1 MSRLT
6 DTLRA
11 LRPDL
16 DWDRGSRLSGSE
28 PLGLG
33 DATTA
38 LQELAD
44 LEEVAATLGQDYPG
58 ADLTDVDD
66 DAVRRALGRGAL
78 DDLDQLR
85 RIQRELEEQGWLN
98 RSAGRLELTPKAIR
112 RIGQSALRRVFA
124 SLSAQRAGAHDIHS
138 AGAAG
143 ELTGASR
150 AWQFGDAQPLDVVR
164 TLSNAIRRGGA
175 APDGA
180 ISLDVSDF
188 EIAETERRGR
198 ASVSV
203 LLDCSYS
210 MALRDT
216 WVSAKTTA
224 LALHALVTGMYP
236 ADAVQLVAFSR
247 HAVEINPTELAT
259 LEPDYVQGTNLQHAL
274 LLAGKFLDRHPG
286 TERIVLLVTDGE
298 PTAHL
303 TRDGGVWFD
312 WPPSRETLTLTYAQV
327 DAMTRRNARI
337 SVFSLD
343 PDPRLAEFCDEV
355 ARRNGGQVFYP
366 DPARLGDFVVSDYLR
381 RRNREARRAG

>member
-1 MSRLT
+1 
-6 DTLRA
+6 
-11 LRPDL
+11 
-16 DWDRGSRLSGSE
+16 
-28 PLGLG
+28 
-33 DATTA
+33 
-38 LQELAD
+38 
-44 LEEVAATLGQDYPG
+44 
-58 ADLTDVDD
+58 
-66 DAVRRALGRGAL
+66 
-78 DDLDQLR
+78 
-85 RIQRELEEQGWLN
+85 
-98 RSAGRLELTPKAIR
+98 
-112 RIGQSALRRVFA
+112 
-124 SLSAQRAGAHDIHS
+124 
-138 AGAAG
+138 
-143 ELTGASR
+143 
-150 AWQFGDAQPLDVVR
+150 
-164 TLSNAIRRGGA
+164 
-175 APDGA
+175 
-180 ISLDVSDF
+180 
-188 EIAETERRGR
+188 
-198 ASVSV
+198 VSV

>member
-1 MSRLT
+1 MAAAQRLMDSLTPEQRAELAELAAGVFDDLGVAAEMSRLT

-98 RSAGRLELTPKAIR
+98 RSSGRLELTPKAIR

-203 LLDCSYS
+203 LLDC
-210 MALRDT
+210 
-216 WVSAKTTA
+216 
-224 LALHALVTGMYP
+224 
-236 ADAVQLVAFSR
+236 
-247 HAVEINPTELAT
+247 
-259 LEPDYVQGTNLQHAL
+259 
-274 LLAGKFLDRHPG
+274 
-286 TERIVLLVTDGE
+286 
-298 PTAHL
+298 
-303 TRDGGVWFD
+303 
-312 WPPSRETLTLTYAQV
+312 
-327 DAMTRRNARI
+327 
-337 SVFSLD
+337 
-343 PDPRLAEFCDEV
+343 
-355 ARRNGGQVFYP
+355 
-366 DPARLGDFVVSDYLR
+366 
-381 RRNREARRAG
+381 